1 MRDPTALRFYRTV
14 LAAAMLAIPPLHGE
28 ETPDYLSAAFDA
40 NRDYWENTL
49 KSENYASATA
59 AAPDFGDKVLWP
71 QLSGK
76 EAFIKESW
84 EGGRLVTWAHPGES
98 GDASGHNP
106 FDPANWLIDGK
117 PADQVTG
124 SMEELFGETT
134 DLLFPASAT
143 RYRVDIREKSHA
155 SDVPGNQ
162 VFRHITVGENASFHG
177 GGDGIGRRVS
187 GNIWVKRDATFNG
200 QGFMAFTGSA
210 NTFFR
215 NDNGW
220 GSPGG
225 RISQFLMV
233 GKAAA
238 SVEFLGDIQV
248 ADRLLLGEGT
258 AIVGINS
265 RLRGGNPLFNRPATL
280 ALMDGSIFSKSTND
294 LRVPDLVVSGTVSG
308 GLPDRPLESD
318 AYLAVS
324 FKNHGNR
331 PYEGPAKPAYRNGP
345 LEMIRVPSLVLES
358 GARLISI
365 PGKDKA
371 ARLVITSTATDEGRY
386 RPRLD
391 SERETLTLKNEPD
404 AAKFHSWY
412 DALPHGIT
420 VFVSP
425 GASIGNVRFDRLVEG
440 GILVTDPATRAPWS
454 EVGFGEGNAGS
465 GTELF
470 TEIRGLSKDLS
481 Y

>member
-14 LAAAMLAIPPLHGE
+14 LAAATLAIPPLHGE

-117 PADQVTG
+117 PADQTVG

-134 DLLFPASAT
+134 DLLFPASET
-143 RYRVDIREKSHA
+143 PYMVDIREGSHGTDA
-155 SDVPGNQ
+155 LKNQ
-162 VFRHITVGENASFHG
+162 VFRHITVGENAYFKG
-177 GGDGIGRRVS
+177 GADRIGRKVY
-187 GNIWVKRDATFNG
+187 GNIWVKRDATFYG
-200 QGFMAFTGSA
+200 QGFMAFTGPA

-225 RISQFLMV
+225 RISQFLLV
-233 GKAAA
+233 EKAAA

-248 ADRLLLGEGT
+248 VDRLLLGEGT

-265 RLRGGNPLFNRPATL
+265 RVRGGNPLFNRPATL

-308 GLPDRPLESD
+308 GLTDRPLESD

-331 PYEGPAKPAYRNGP
+331 PYDGPAKPVYRNEP

-365 PGKDKA
+365 PGKDKD
-371 ARLVITSTATDEGRY
+371 ARLVITSTATDEGLY
-386 RPRLD
+386 RPRPD

-412 DALPHGIT
+412 DALPHGIS

-425 GASIGNVRFDRLVEG
+425 GASLGNVRFERVAKG
-440 GILVTDPATRAPWS
+440 GMLLTDPATPVSWTDVAFGDGNGASGNEIFS
-454 EVGFGEGNAGS
+454 EIKGLATDGS
-465 GTELF
+465 
-470 TEIRGLSKDLS
+470 